1 MNKEL
6 RPLDVLK
13 VEITRMSPQ
22 FQMALPKH
30 ISTEKFTRVLIT
42 AISTNELLVTAT
54 RQSLF
59 AACMRSAQEG
69 LLPDGRESAIVTYK
83 TKDGNVT
90 AQFMP
95 MVAGILK
102 KVRNSGELSSITA
115 QIVHAND
122 KFRYWVDSD
131 GEHIEHE
138 PNFFSDRGPRIGVYS
153 FAKTKDGG
161 IYMEVLTSK
170 QIEAIRSSSK
180 SAQYGPWSGPFE
192 DEMIKKSAIKRLS
205 KRLPMSTDLDS
216 LMKADDDLYEFKND
230 PIVEEKNITPVEQIE
245 PKAKPKS
252 KIERIVE
259 AKSVKQKEPVQ
270 ENQDDSTRDDTV
282 QDREAEVDSLP
293 L

>member
-1 MNKEL
+1 MSKEL
-6 RPLDVLK
+6 RPLDALK
-13 VEITRMSPQ
+13 GEITRMSPQ

-216 LMKADDDLYEFKND
+216 LMKADDDLYEFKNEVV
-230 PIVEEKNITPVEQIE
+230 VEEKNVTPEQAPQIE
-245 PKAKPKS
+245 AKPVAKPKS

-259 AKSVKQKEPVQ
+259 AKTNVTKQQTPAKEDEQ
-270 ENQDDSTRDDTV
+270 GNE
-282 QDREAEVDSLP
+282 DRTSELP